1 MPTEVPLYSAGR
13 MKIRG
18 GKEPKYGV
26 GEDHHPTDDTNRFFA
41 KGRDYESRFVNHQ
54 YTAQEREIL
63 SAYESLD
70 YLPPHSHVYKN
81 WLKQQPAR
89 LDWDRWV
96 MMGLIGFTTGIV
108 GFLLHQMIDLISD
121 FKWDRTE
128 KYLQERS
135 MGIAWL
141 FLTGVSLAI
150 VLAGTGIVVYLRP
163 SAAGSGMPELIG
175 FLNGTK
181 VRHIFNVKTL
191 VVKFFSCIC
200 AVSSGLPVGP
210 EGPMIHM
217 GSLIGAGVSQFKSE
231 TMKFALPLFERF
243 RNPED
248 RRNFISAGA
257 AAGVASAFGA
267 PVGGLLFAME
277 EVSSFWSMK
286 LSWQVFFCCMV
297 STVTTDLFNS
307 AFSAFRYQGNF
318 GLFKAEK
325 YIMFQVREGIDVN
338 IIMFIPTVVIGIIG
352 GVLGSLFVFSNL
364 KLARLRRR
372 MIALTRL
379 PWQQKLMRLSE
390 PCIIIILVATG
401 TVFLPAAFKCSPYTC
416 YYEGE
421 NKPPTGYSPRCLDE
435 QASTGKSVSMYT
447 CEPGMVQYNSNGTLS
462 FSNKTFNQVAT
473 LLFVTGE
480 EAIHH
485 LFSRDTHWEF
495 TYGALLTVLAFYFI
509 MACWSCGPSIS
520 AGLVVPM
527 LYIGGLYGRLIGLT
541 MVSMFGVQTG
551 EYWAWMD
558 PGAFALIGAASFF
571 GGVSRL
577 TMSLT
582 VIMMEI
588 TNDIQFLLPI
598 MVAIMVAKWVG
609 DYLTHP
615 LYHALLEV
623 KCIPFLDEEPV
634 IMHQGKNVNLE
645 LYQAKHAMTS
655 PVRTLHPRVSV
666 EEVAKLLI
674 ETGHGGYPVIK
685 GGDDPSNKNQFR
697 GIITRIELQVMLLND
712 DLFQGPND
720 TLDQDNPEV
729 NPLDYQKL
737 RLDHLKDKRS
747 AYSLYQS
754 YVEDERYQHMFI
766 NLTPYVNQSAPCI
779 PEYFSLHRTYI
790 IFRTLGLRH
799 LTVVDAQNQVLGII
813 TRKDLMGFRM
823 EEKLDAVLHPSSA
836 TLNNGLS
843 SQENSNVELSDNFE
857 EWDYLDAT
865 IGT

>member
-1 MPTEVPLYSAGR
+1 

-18 GKEPKYGV
+18 TSKAV
-26 GEDHHPTDDTNRFFA
+26 IGEGDDSHPTDDSNSFFA
-41 KGRDYESRFVNHQ
+41 KGRDRESRYDNHQ
-54 YTAQEREIL
+54 YTPQEREL
-63 SAYESLD
+63 LAAYESLD
-70 YLPPHSHVYKN
+70 YLPPHSHVYRN
-81 WLKQQPAR
+81 WLRQQPAR

-121 FKWDRTE
+121 FKWDKTE
-128 KYLQERS
+128 EFLQDRS
-135 MGIAWL
+135 KGIAWL
-141 FLTGVSLAI
+141 FLTGFSLAV
-150 VLAGTGIVVYLRP
+150 VLVGTAIVVYLRP

-191 VVKFFSCIC
+191 VVKFFSCVC

-231 TMKFALPLFERF
+231 TMKFALPFFERF

-286 LSWQVFFCCMV
+286 LSWQVFFCCMI

-307 AFSAFRYQGNF
+307 AFSAFRYQGDF

-325 YIMFQVREGIDVN
+325 YIMFQVREGLDVN
-338 IIMFIPTVVIGIIG
+338 IIMFIPTVIIGVIGG
-352 GVLGSLFVFSNL
+352 GLGALFVFTNL
-364 KLARLRRR
+364 KLTRLRRR
-372 MIALTRL
+372 LLAQTKV
-379 PWQQKLMRLSE
+379 PWQQKLMKLSE
-390 PCIIIILVATG
+390 PCIIIVLVVTG
-401 TVFLPAAFKCSPYTC
+401 TVFLPAAFKCSPITC

-421 NKPPTGYSPRCLDE
+421 DRPPTGYSPKCLE
-435 QASTGKSVSMYT
+435 STSDTEASVSIYT
-447 CEPGMVQYNSNGTLS
+447 CPPGITERFDNGS
-462 FSNKTFNQVAT
+462 IKFSNKSFNQVAT

-480 EAIHH
+480 EAILH
-485 LFSRDTHWEF
+485 LFSRETHWEL
-495 TYGALLTVLAFYFI
+495 TYGALVTVLAFYFV

-541 MVSMFGVQTG
+541 MVSMFGVMTS
-551 EYWAWMD
+551 EDNAYWAWMD

-609 DYLTHP
+609 DFITHP

-634 IMHQGKNVNLE
+634 IMHEGKNVNLE
-645 LYQAKHAMTS
+645 LYQSRHAMAS
-655 PVRTLHPRVSV
+655 PVRTVQPRMTVSDL
-666 EEVAKLLI
+666 AMLLL
-674 ETGHGGYPVIK
+674 ETDHGGFPVVK
-685 GGDDPSNKNQFR
+685 GGEDALAANQFM
-697 GIITRIELQVMLLND
+697 GIITRVELMVILYSEQ
-712 DLFQGPND
+712 LFEAPTD
-720 TLDQDNPEV
+720 ASSETPEINV
-729 NPLDYQKL
+729 LDYQKV
-737 RLDHLKDKRS
+737 RLDHLKDDRAAKDMLHT
-747 AYSLYQS
+747 YT
-754 YVEDERYQHMFI
+754 EEERYNDLYITLM
-766 NLTPYVNQSAPCI
+766 PYVNRSAPCI
-779 PEYFSLHRTYI
+779 PDYFSLHRTYI

-799 LTVVDAQNQVLGII
+799 LTVVDSRNNVVGII

-823 EEKLDAVLHPSSA
+823 EEKLAPVLHPA
-836 TLNNGLS
+836 PPVLNNGLS
-843 SQENSNVELSDNFE
+843 SGQDTIHVELASDFE
-857 EWDYLDAT
+857 DWDYMDETTNSLDQQ
-865 IGT
+865 